1 LKEKSKVRGQSM
13 LDYNGQKSY
22 GVLRMVKREK
32 KSAEMI

>member
-1 LKEKSKVRGQSM
+1 M

-32 KSAEMI
+32 KSTEMI